1 MKKLLLPFLAILF
14 LASCDMESMTDM
26 QPDQEITNADLLS
39 EGINTDMLNTNMR
52 LTSAGSCEDDC
63 IEPGSSDFYPVS
75 DMASLSVGV
84 NTKSVSYTAYN
95 TETHFIVEVTYAI
108 TAGPT
113 DAKGIITIDIDGDE
127 VEYTEVSSG
136 SPVTHTV
143 PLADGWTGCDEVS
156 FSVVQEGLG
165 TPITFS
171 ESYALIPVCAEES
184 LKIGDA
190 YQGGIIAYILQPGDP
205 GYLANE
211 THGIIA
217 APSDQS
223 TGIQWYNGSFIVT
236 GATGYALGTG
246 KANTAAIVEA
256 QGEGS
261 YAAKICDDLVLGGYD
276 DWYLPS
282 RVELNLMYQNIG
294 QGNVLGLGNVGGFAS
309 AFYWSSSEL
318 NSNFAWNQFFSTGL
332 QFAPSKDGMRRV
344 RAVRAF

>member
-52 LTSAGSCEDDC
+52 LTSAGSCESDC

-84 NTKSVSYTAYN
+84 NTKSVSYSAYN
-95 TETHFIVEVTYAI
+95 TETDFIVEVTYAI

-113 DAKGIITIDIDGDE
+113 DAKAIITIDIEGDQ
-127 VEYTEVSSG
+127 VEYKVVNSG
-136 SPVTHTV
+136 STVSHSV
-143 PLADGWTGCDEVS
+143 PLAEGWTGCDEIA
-156 FSVVQEGLG
+156 FSIVEIGLG
-165 TPITFS
+165 VPITFS
-171 ESYALIPVCAEES
+171 ESYSLIPVCSEE

-205 GYLANE
+205 GYVANE

-223 TGIQWYNGSFIVT
+223 TSIAWWNGSYIVT
-236 GATGYALGTG
+236 GATGTALGTG

-282 RVELNLMYQNIG
+282 RDELNLMYQNIG
-294 QGNVLGLGNVGGFAS
+294 QGNALGLGNVGGFADF
-309 AFYWSSSEL
+309 FYWSSTEI
-318 NSNFAWNQFFSTGL
+318 NDSNVRIQFFGNGTPANFPKNL
-332 QFAPSKDGMRRV
+332 RLYV
-344 RAVRAF
+344 RAVRSF